1 MLLAVKAWLKIQS
14 VAAMEKASKNVY
26 AIIMSINNTLKTKNN
41 KPSFYRRK
49 SFLWPVGVVCGLI
62 IATVLAFQLSP
73 WPSVMLVRITFDHGS
88 RQTLAALEKHT
99 PDTPIVVLSNQRY
112 KPGDK
117 QALLDVYTPKS
128 AEEANTALPVVVW
141 AHGGA
146 WVSGSKTDDG
156 PYFKL
161 MAAQGY
167 TVVSVNYTL
176 APAKAYPAQV
186 HELNDAY
193 AYITANAARF
203 HVNPNK
209 IFLAGDSAGSQLSS
223 QMAALITGPAY
234 AKEVGI
240 SPSLTPAQLA
250 GTILF
255 CGIYK
260 VEGLTEAAPNL
271 PKLISWGDDQ
281 VAWAY
286 SGSRDKASP
295 TIRQMSSYYHVTKD
309 FPATF
314 ISGGNGDPLT
324 ASQSIPLVD
333 KLKSLQV
340 PTTTLFYP
348 ASHTPSLPH
357 EYQFN
362 LDTADGQQAL
372 GRVID
377 FLHQRSQ

>member
-1 MLLAVKAWLKIQS
+1 
-14 VAAMEKASKNVY
+14 
-26 AIIMSINNTLKTKNN
+26 
-41 KPSFYRRK
+41 
-49 SFLWPVGVVCGLI
+49 
-62 IATVLAFQLSP
+62 
-73 WPSVMLVRITFDHGS
+73 
-88 RQTLAALEKHT
+88 
-99 PDTPIVVLSNQRY
+99 VLSNQQY
-112 KPGDK
+112 KQGDK
-117 QALLDVYTPKS
+117 QALLDVYIPKS
-128 AEEANTALPVVVW
+128 AGQANTALPVVVW
-141 AHGGA
+141 THGGA
-146 WVSGSKTDDG
+146 WVSGSKTDGG

-161 MAAQGY
+161 IAAQGY
-167 TVVSVNYTL
+167 AVISVNYTL
-176 APAKAYPAQV
+176 APAKIYPAQV
-186 HELNDAY
+186 YELNDAY

-223 QMAALITGPAY
+223 QMAALITNPVY
-234 AKEVGI
+234 ATELGI
-240 SPSLTPAQLA
+240 RPSLTPAQVA

-281 VAWAY
+281 VTWAY
-286 SGSRDKASP
+286 SGSRDKVSP
-295 TIRQMSSYYHVTKD
+295 LIHQMSPYYHITKD

-324 ASQSIPLVD
+324 DSQSIPLAD
-333 KLKSLQV
+333 KLKFLQV
-340 PTTTLFYP
+340 PTATLFYP

-372 GRVID
+372 SRVMV

>member
-1 MLLAVKAWLKIQS
+1 MGT
-14 VAAMEKASKNVY
+14 KNT
-26 AIIMSINNTLKTKNN
+26 AKFTPKTKNN
-41 KPSFYRRK
+41 KPPFYRHK
-49 SFLWPVGVVCGLI
+49 SFLWPVGIISGLI
-62 IATVLAFQLSP
+62 IATTLTFQLSP
-73 WPSVMLVRITFDHGS
+73 WPSVMLVRIVFDHGS
-88 RQTLAALEKHT
+88 HQTLTALEKYT
-99 PDTPIVVLSNQRY
+99 PETPITVLSDQQY
-112 KPGDK
+112 KPNDK
-117 QALLDVYTPKS
+117 QALLDVYTPQS
-128 AEEANTALPVVVW
+128 AEQAKAALPVVVW
-141 AHGGA
+141 THGGA
-146 WVSGSKTDDG
+146 WVSGSKTDEG

-161 MAAQGY
+161 IAAQGY
-167 TVVSVNYTL
+167 TVVSINYTL
-176 APAKAYPAQV
+176 APAKIYPAQV

-223 QMAALITGPAY
+223 QMAALFTNPAY
-234 AKEVGI
+234 AKELSI
-240 SPSLTPAQLA
+240 RPSLTPAQVA

-281 VAWAY
+281 VTWAY
-286 SGSRDKASP
+286 SGSRNKTSP
-295 TIRQMSSYYHVTKD
+295 LIHQMSPYYHITKD

-324 ASQSIPLVD
+324 SSQSIPLAD
-333 KLKSLQV
+333 KLKALKV
-340 PTTTLFYP
+340 PATTLFYP
-348 ASHTPSLPH
+348 ASHAPSLPH

-372 GRVID
+372 SRVVN
-377 FLHQRSQ
+377 FLHQYSQ